1 MRYRELGKTG
11 LKLSELGFGAMRLPM
26 KAADGAEAVD
36 RDLAIPMIHRAFEGG
51 VNYIDSAVF
60 YCNGD
65 SQRAVGEAL
74 KSWRGGRIH
83 VGTKNNYYGPDE
95 AAWWKNLEDSL
106 KFLQVDCIDLY
117 HTHGVNWKGW
127 LEHIEPHISHW
138 MRKARDQGLIRH
150 IVTSFHDDNE
160 ALRKIIDT
168 GFFESVLLQYNL
180 LDRKLEDG
188 IAHAGEKGVGVIVMG
203 PVAGGRLG
211 AQNPVFASML
221 PQLQRVPELAL
232 RFVLANPGVTVALSG
247 MSSLEQVKE
256 NVVIASDP
264 ATLSETDR
272 AAIDEHL
279 ERLKKMKDLYCS
291 GCGYCKP
298 CPQNVDI
305 PAIFD
310 LYNNGRVYGFWDAS
324 KGWYK
329 GHCDKKTDAS
339 QCTECGACT
348 EKCPQKIDIPNE
360 LKKAAAALT

>member
-1 MRYRELGKTG
+1 MIYRTLGKTG
-11 LKLSELGFGAMRLPM
+11 LKVSQLGFGGMRFPM
-26 KAADGAEAVD
+26 AGEGEAARCDRPKSFEMLEAA
-36 RDLAIPMIHRAFEGG
+36 LAGG
-51 VNYIDSAVF
+51 VNYFDTAVF
-60 YCNGD
+60 YNNFD
-65 SQRAVGEAL
+65 SQRLMGEFF
-74 KSWRGGRIH
+74 KGRRKEVVIS
-83 VGTKNNYYGPDE
+83 TKNHCYSEKPEEWEKLLDQSLELLQTDYIDIYNHHGIG
-95 AAWWKNLEDSL
+95 WKSYTEI
-106 KFLQVDCIDLY
+106 V
-117 HTHGVNWKGW
+117 
-127 LEHIEPHISHW
+127 EPKLSKL
-138 MRKARDQGLIRH
+138 MMKARDEGKIRH
-150 IVTSFHDDNE
+150 ICCSFHDTPE
-160 ALRKIIDT
+160 ALMKIIDT
-168 GFFESVLLQYNL
+168 GYPEVLTIQYNM
-180 LDRKLEDG
+180 LDRKLEEAIAKAHEKNIG
-188 IAHAGEKGVGVIVMG
+188 IVVMG